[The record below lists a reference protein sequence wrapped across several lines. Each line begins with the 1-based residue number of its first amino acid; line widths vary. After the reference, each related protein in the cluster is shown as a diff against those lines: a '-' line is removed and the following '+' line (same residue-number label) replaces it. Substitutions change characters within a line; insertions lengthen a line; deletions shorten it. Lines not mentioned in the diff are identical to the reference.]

1 MGNRIL
7 VVDDEEELVK
17 ALQIRLKASGYEV
30 ITALDG
36 EEALSKARRDAP
48 NLILLD
54 LMLPKMNGYEVCQL
68 LKFDQ
73 KYKHIPIIM
82 LTARTQE
89 TDKNMGKET
98 GADEYV
104 TKPFEFDDLVAKIKE
119 LLEGS
124 KEEK

>member
-1 MGNRIL
+1 MAEKKKIL
-7 VVDDEEELVK
+7 IVEDEPHTIQTIK
-17 ALQIRLKASGYEV
+17 DRLEFDGYEV
-30 ITALDG
+30 ITAKDG
-36 EEALSKARRDAP
+36 EEALSKARNDAP

-68 LKFDQ
+68 LKYDE

-89 TDKNMGKET
+89 TDRNMGKET

-104 TKPFEFDDLVAKIKE
+104 TKPFEFDFLIGRIKNY
-119 LLEGS
+119 LE
-124 KEEK
+124 K

>member
-1 MGNRIL
+1 MGDKKKIL
-7 VVDDEEELVK
+7 IVDDEPHTVQTVK
-17 ALQIRLKASGYEV
+17 DRLEFGGYEV
-30 ITALDG
+30 ITAVDG
-36 EEALSKARRDAP
+36 EEALSKARNDAP

-104 TKPFEFDDLVAKIKE
+104 TKPFEFDDLVSKIKTY
-119 LLEGS
+119 LE
-124 KEEK
+124 K

>member
-1 MGNRIL
+1 MADKKKIL
-7 VVDDEEELVK
+7 IVDDEPHTVQTVK
-17 ALQIRLKASGYEV
+17 DRLEFGGYEV
-30 ITALDG
+30 ITAKDG
-36 EEALSKARRDAP
+36 EEGLSKARKEAP

-89 TDKNMGKET
+89 ADKATGKET

-104 TKPFEFDDLVAKIKE
+104 TKPFEFNDLVSKIKTY
-119 LLEGS
+119 LE
-124 KEEK
+124 K

>member
-1 MGNRIL
+1 MGDKKKIL
-7 VVDDEEELVK
+7 IVEDEPHTVQTIK
-17 ALQIRLKASGYEV
+17 DRLEFYGYEV
-30 ITALDG
+30 ITASDG
-36 EEALSKARRDAP
+36 EEALSKARNEAP

-104 TKPFEFDDLVAKIKE
+104 TKPFEFDDLVPKIKTY
-119 LLEGS
+119 LE
-124 KEEK
+124 K